1 QVFQILLAVLQLS
14 AGIAQT
20 VEVAK
25 VHRNSQLA
33 STMVTSTTQ
42 GAATLACDI
51 TITVIL
57 SQILWKS
64 RTGVRRTD
72 SVLDKMIIYAVN
84 RGAMTS
90 LLALLQ
96 LVFFVTMPG
105 TFVLS
110 VDLLSEVETG
120 FTTSNHQNS
129 SLFILPSFHVYVI
142 SVCSMFVTGLL
153 ASRETLRAEL
163 RGSDGI
169 INSYPLSIMQ
179 SNSTPNTLANE
190 SMAHGANVSTSVM
203 KWEEDKPVDDNN
215 LENLDV
221 KKMSM
226 RSVQSLRLQD

>member
-1 QVFQILLAVLQLS
+1 MSLETDCQLPVRLLPASFPYGASMGARSGWWSLVS
-14 AGIAQT
+14 WRAD
-20 VEVAK
+20 
-25 VHRNSQLA
+25 LA
-33 STMVTSTTQ
+33 SSCSRSYKNFDDQDMSNKPSGLYIAHTSPAMDE
-42 GAATLACDI
+42 GACLVDSAHAAGTYMGWRKELQHDARERRIKFRI
-51 TITVIL
+51 TKKL
-57 SQILWKS
+57 
-64 RTGVRRTD
+64 
-72 SVLDKMIIYAVN
+72 
-84 RGAMTS
+84 S

-105 TFVLS
+105 TFV
-110 VDLLSEVETG
+110 
-120 FTTSNHQNS
+120 F
-129 SLFILPSFHVYVI
+129 
-142 SVCSMFVTGLL
+142 MFVTGLL

-190 SMAHGANVSTSVM
+190 SMAPGANVSTSVI